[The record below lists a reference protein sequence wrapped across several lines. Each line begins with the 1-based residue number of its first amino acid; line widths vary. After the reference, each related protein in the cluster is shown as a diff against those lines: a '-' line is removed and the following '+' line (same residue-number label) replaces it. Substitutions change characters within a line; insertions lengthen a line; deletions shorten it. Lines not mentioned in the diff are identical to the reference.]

1 MGFLTG
7 TGADGFEHFPSL
19 HIAGGAAAAFPLH
32 SHRGSHEQGNFASPS
47 PLVIDPD
54 PLHSSQH
61 FFAGSGFG
69 SFFAATTANAA
80 SAPNAPQSLTP
91 IAESI
96 ANTSTVF
103 ITALL

>member
-19 HIAGGAAAAFPLH
+19 HVAGGAAVAFPLH
-32 SHRGSHEQGNFASPS
+32 AHRGSHEQGNFASPS

-61 FFAGSGFG
+61 FFEGAGLC

-91 IAESI
+91 MADNI
-96 ANTSTVF
+96 ANTSAVF
-103 ITALL
+103 ITELL